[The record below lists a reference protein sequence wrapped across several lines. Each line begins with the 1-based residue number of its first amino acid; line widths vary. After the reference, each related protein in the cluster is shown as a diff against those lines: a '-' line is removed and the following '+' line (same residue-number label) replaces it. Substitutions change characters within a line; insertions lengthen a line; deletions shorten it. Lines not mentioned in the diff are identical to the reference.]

1 MAMPLEQLSLSAV
14 MQPLFDLQET
24 ITQLKMLKQLFDFVA
39 PSMSRPEVLD
49 HIRVIRDHLT
59 HSIAFYES
67 ILELALND
75 AHQILR
81 LYNQH
86 SWNVPPVRGRGWS

>member
-1 MAMPLEQLSLSAV
+1 MAMPLEQLSVSAV
-14 MQPLFDLQET
+14 MQPLFDLQEV
-24 ITQLKMLKQLFDFVA
+24 ITQLKMLKHLFDLVV

-49 HIRVIRDHLT
+49 HIRIIRDHLT

-67 ILELALND
+67 SLELALQD
-75 AHQILR
+75 AHQILQ

-86 SWNVPPVRGRGWS
+86 CWNVPPVHGRGWS